1 MSDTCRHR
9 SRRAVTATRCWVARL
24 DDLACRRVAQ
34 RKGTRLNHRAP
45 GQACSRCWCSSS
57 RPATVDT
64 KGARSRMVSS
74 STLSLASASRWR
86 PTDAA
91 RRRTARTLLTRP
103 DCPPAPRPASKSR
116 RSPVLAPPP
125 GGNRGVPS
133 LSHVARPFAHGFVL
147 CVRPRKG
154 GPSGTPIVLR
164 SPDFAEDRSS
174 SGSIAQIT
182 GSRMGGGRV
191 SRLPLAPPPTAASRT
206 SPIRPWPRPARQPAP
221 SRRPSRRRGRPSR
234 NRPALLPG
242 PSRRGWT
249 GSEPP
254 PPRCAQR
261 YAAGSPMRMWGLGP
275 PPPLLL
281 TMRTLDGD

>member
-1 MSDTCRHR
+1 MIAPLPLGPRR
-9 SRRAVTATRCWVARL
+9 S
-24 DDLACRRVAQ
+24 Q
-34 RKGTRLNHRAP
+34 GE
-45 GQACSRCWCSSS
+45 
-57 RPATVDT
+57 
-64 KGARSRMVSS
+64 ARSSHPHPEA
-74 STLSLASASRWR
+74 TGAF
-86 PTDAA
+86 
-91 RRRTARTLLTRP
+91 
-103 DCPPAPRPASKSR
+103 PP
-116 RSPVLAPPP
+116 
-125 GGNRGVPS
+125 

-206 SPIRPWPRPARQPAP
+206 SPIRPWPRPARRPAP

-281 TMRTLDGD
+281 SMRTLDGGTREGVGGWDGGLCVL